1 MSSRQAHHNS
11 YNPFAVAAES
21 SEQKFP
27 LIVPDTNQSAALKQY
42 QTASPEKSSMKLS
55 KKSAGTSKQAQI
67 SHHASKNS
75 QQQTLGADGS
85 AKVQYK
91 YARKSIGASTTT
103 TGAANTS
110 MKVGGAQLFA
120 AGAGPPPLQPEL
132 LSHRARTSLNALN
145 ALNGG
150 GNNNH
155 ADNDPKS
162 RNSVL
167 FKLSER
173 KYTAKSR
180 FCDLQ
185 SSSSND
191 SSKDNG
197 GRAED
202 EGSNVSNNF
211 NEKIIVADEDM
222 QVRNN
227 FTSSFLDYDLLL
239 GGGQR
244 RKHEPEV
251 YK

>member
-1 MSSRQAHHNS
+1 MSSRQTHYNS
-11 YNPFAVAAES
+11 YGPFAAAAES

-27 LIVPDTNQSAALKQY
+27 LIVPDTNQSTALKQY
-42 QTASPEKSSMKLS
+42 QTASPEKSSTKLS
-55 KKSAGTSKQAQI
+55 KKSAGASKQAQI

-75 QQQTLGADGS
+75 QQQTLGTDGS

-132 LSHRARTSLNALN
+132 LSHRARASLNALN
-145 ALNGG
+145 AGE
-150 GNNNH
+150 NNY
-155 ADNDPKS
+155 AS

-173 KYTAKSR
+173 KYKDNSR

-191 SSKDNG
+191 SSKDND
-197 GRAED
+197 GRVDD
-202 EGSNVSNNF
+202 EVSNVSNNF

-227 FTSSFLDYDLLL
+227 FTSSFLDYDLLV

-244 RKHEPEV
+244 RKHDSDV

>member
-1 MSSRQAHHNS
+1 VSSSKANHNS

-27 LIVPDTNQSAALKQY
+27 LIVPDTNQSTALKQY

-75 QQQTLGADGS
+75 QQQTLGTDGS

-91 YARKSIGASTTT
+91 YARKSIGASTTA

-110 MKVGGAQLFA
+110 TKVGGAQLVA

-132 LSHRARTSLNALN
+132 LSHGARTSLNALN

-150 GNNNH
+150 GKNNR
-155 ADNDPKS
+155 AS

-167 FKLSER
+167 FKLSET

-185 SSSSND
+185 SSSSNE
-191 SSKDNG
+191 SSKDND

-202 EGSNVSNNF
+202 EGSNGSDNF
-211 NEKIIVADEDM
+211 DEKIIVADEDM